1 MKNYNDLTYSEKLAC
16 ISLYPE
22 EAKKDKNAMIR
33 MAVYRVLGFTE
44 EAKKDENRYIRY
56 GAYQALGFTEEAKK
70 DEDVDIREQA
80 EIYFRIKGD
89 DLDNKKR
96 LFELIIRSV
105 EPLEKYKRDRDERIR
120 ELTKLYYG
128 IEDDDMIEI
137 NGKQFSK
144 STIQE
149 ALKNYLAT

>member
-1 MKNYNDLTYSEKLAC
+1 
-16 ISLYPE
+16 
-22 EAKKDKNAMIR
+22 
-33 MAVYRVLGFTE
+33 
-44 EAKKDENRYIRY
+44 
-56 GAYQALGFTEEAKK
+56 
-70 DEDVDIREQA
+70 
-80 EIYFRIKGD
+80 
-89 DLDNKKR
+89 
-96 LFELIIRSV
+96 V